1 MNGTSFQESFYGTM
15 FQRLDGDPDMTRP
28 ITIIGAGLGGLV
40 LARVL
45 QLHGLP
51 AIIYE
56 AEASPS
62 ARGQGGM
69 LDIHVDDGQWALR
82 TAGLFDAFEALI
94 LEGRQAFRI
103 LDKDGSVL
111 LDKPDDGTGE
121 RPEVQRG
128 ELRQML
134 LASLAE
140 GTVQWGRKLSRVRRL
155 SAGHHQA
162 IFTDGSSVETGL
174 LVGADGAW
182 SKVRPLLSDAVPD
195 YTGTGC
201 VETYLF
207 DAETKHKASA
217 EAVGGGA
224 MSVMAPG
231 KAIMTHRE
239 RGDTLHTYVMLDKP
253 QSWFASVDF
262 DNAATATRR
271 IAEEFDGWAP
281 ELLALITQS
290 DLPPVLRQFHALP
303 IGQRWERVP
312 GVTLIGDAAHV
323 TAPNGEGANLAMG
336 DGAALGLALA
346 AHPEDPE
353 RALALFEQAMF
364 ARSAESAS
372 QGAGFYE
379 MLASNDPAQRMID
392 MFQDE
397 G

>member
-1 MNGTSFQESFYGTM
+1 
-15 FQRLDGDPDMTRP
+15 MTRP

-45 QLHGLP
+45 QQHGVP

-69 LDIHVDDGQWALR
+69 LDIHVDDGQWALH
-82 TAGLFDAFEALI
+82 TAGLFEAFEALI

-103 LDKDGSVL
+103 LDKNGSVL
-111 LDKPDDGTGE
+111 LDKPDDGTGG

-134 LASLAE
+134 LDSLAE
-140 GTVQWGRKLSRVRRL
+140 GTVQWGRKLSHVRRL
-155 SAGHHQA
+155 SGGGHEVVFA
-162 IFTDGSSVETGL
+162 DGSSVEAGL

-182 SKVRPLLSDAVPD
+182 SKVRPLLCDAVPS

-201 VETYLF
+201 IETYLF
-207 DAETKHKASA
+207 DADTQHKASA
-217 EAVGGGA
+217 KAVGGGA

-231 KAIMTHRE
+231 KAIMAHRE
-239 RGDTLHTYVMLDKP
+239 RGDTLHTYVMLDRP
-253 QSWFASVDF
+253 QSWFAALDL
-262 DNAATATRR
+262 DDAAATRR
-271 IAEEFDGWAP
+271 IAAEFEGWAP
-281 ELLALITQS
+281 ELLALITDS

-323 TAPNGEGANLAMG
+323 AAPNGEGANLAMC

-353 RALALFEQAMF
+353 IALALYEQAMF
-364 ARSAESAS
+364 ARSADSAS
-372 QGAGFYE
+372 QGEGFYE
-379 MLASNDPAQRMID
+379 MLASSDPAQRMIA
-392 MFQDE
+392 MFEQE